1 MLGSELM
8 EEEPE
13 AGKSTPQLCFSL
25 CSIWCQNRS
34 SWSMVLEIRIVII
47 LGLQMEGTLPGGRQA
62 SVMLVTFCFWDLFNF
77 EVSSN
82 YTIIIWAF
90 IYIYVTLWLKVKIN
104 ICIKGKMY
112 KYTKIWTLYR
122 YYASIKC
129 SPKNFDFKIDEW
141 GN

>member
-34 SWSMVLEIRIVII
+34 SWPMVLEIRMVII
-47 LGLQMEGTLPGGRQA
+47 LGLQMEDSAWEEAT

-104 ICIKGKMY
+104 ICAKVKCTNTL
-112 KYTKIWTLYR
+112 KYRHFIGIMLQ
-122 YYASIKC
+122 IKC
-129 SPKNFDFKIDEW
+129 SLKNFW
-141 GN
+141 L

>member
-13 AGKSTPQLCFSL
+13 AGKSTPQLYFSL

-82 YTIIIWAF
+82 YTIIILAF
-90 IYIYVTLWLKVKIN
+90 IYIYVILWLKVKIN

-112 KYTKIWTLYR
+112 KYIKIWTLYR

-129 SPKNFDFKIDEW
+129 SPKNFNFKIDEW